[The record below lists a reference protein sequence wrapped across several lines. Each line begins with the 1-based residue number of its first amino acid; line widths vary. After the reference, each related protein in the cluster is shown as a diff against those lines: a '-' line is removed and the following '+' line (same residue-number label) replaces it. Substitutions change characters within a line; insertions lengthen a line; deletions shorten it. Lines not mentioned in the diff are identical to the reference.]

1 MDTVPMAC
9 NARICSVAAPFHQC
23 LTHALPGLDQRACA
37 GVKAQSRERG
47 RTKKKKASAT
57 ETAVAQCTRAF
68 APPLLTVWR
77 NSHFRTKK
85 TQAAV
90 QRLLWLRTGP
100 MSPCAQS
107 KWLRNSRYMSMTDS
121 DGYLAISRNH
131 TLTRP
136 AQLFFFGVCAPGRFS
151 WLQSLGRTQVAP
163 RGGADGAGT
172 PARTATSTSTCQTC
186 LWDGL

>member
-1 MDTVPMAC
+1 MIDEIQIGISRRLSSLSSIVH
-9 NARICSVAAPFHQC
+9 SVHVRPRS
-23 LTHALPGLDQRACA
+23 L
-37 GVKAQSRERG
+37 S
-47 RTKKKKASAT
+47 SA
-57 ETAVAQCTRAF
+57 VGCTRRKRAWLR
-68 APPLLTVWR
+68 AWRVCTVWR

>member
-1 MDTVPMAC
+1 MRHAVRLRTTLNGPLPTVYG
-9 NARICSVAAPFHQC
+9 CSLYPWYRLDVVNVVHLFVTVHLAGIQNSLAGLTTHRSAPI
-23 LTHALPGLDQRACA
+23 TM
-37 GVKAQSRERG
+37 
-47 RTKKKKASAT
+47 
-57 ETAVAQCTRAF
+57 
-68 APPLLTVWR
+68 WR